1 MIFHQKVYN
10 GLLNGNES
18 PFQSNL
24 QKRISRLLNC
34 IIHHPVHIAQVFN
47 NDYRKYFGSANGGRV
62 ENLWHP
68 VTAGAWRQHV
78 TKYFSLF
85 PKSFLGFDGDS
96 RMMRFSWM
104 ICNRFLNLT
113 NYSRKIWRE
122 GMAIWNFLDL
132 LNIFLDFKNILGLS
146 LIGFRSCVKPPTK
159 ESAFSHSLNRD
170 WLSND
175 KRLD

>member
-1 MIFHQKVYN
+1 MVFHQKVYN

-18 PFQSNL
+18 PFQSNV

-34 IIHHPVHIAQVFN
+34 TIRHPVHIAQVFN

-85 PKSFLGFDGDS
+85 LGFHGDS
-96 RMMRFSWM
+96 RMMCFSWM

-122 GMAIWNFLDL
+122 KMAIWN
-132 LNIFLDFKNILGLS
+132 IFWICSKNLLDFENMIWLGK
-146 LIGFRSCVKPPTK
+146 IKKGIDGETKWPPAPFHS
-159 ESAFSHSLNRD
+159 SALVCYSH
-170 WLSND
+170 
-175 KRLD
+175 